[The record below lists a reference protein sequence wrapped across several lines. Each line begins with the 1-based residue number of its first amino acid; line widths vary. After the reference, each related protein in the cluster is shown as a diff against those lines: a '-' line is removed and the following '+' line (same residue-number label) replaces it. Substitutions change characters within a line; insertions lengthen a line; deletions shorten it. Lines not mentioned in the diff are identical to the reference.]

1 MRNGAQRGTLWV
13 SLERGLDVKLKAI
26 SILACMTLLAPFAMI
41 AHADV
46 HIGIG
51 VGFVPPVYVPPPVYY
66 PPPPPYYSPPPP
78 VYYGPGVIY
87 GEPGWEYGGEGWRDR
102 RWHGEHWDRGHGHDR
117 DRGDHHEH

>member
-1 MRNGAQRGTLWV
+1 
-13 SLERGLDVKLKAI
+13 VKLKVM
-26 SILACMTLLAPFAMI
+26 SLLTCTALLVPIGMI

-46 HIGIG
+46 RIGIG

-87 GEPGWEYGGEGWRDR
+87 GDPDWEYGGEGWRDQ
-102 RWHGEHWDRGHGHDR
+102 RWHGEHWDHDHGHDR
-117 DRGDHHEH
+117 DRGDRHHER